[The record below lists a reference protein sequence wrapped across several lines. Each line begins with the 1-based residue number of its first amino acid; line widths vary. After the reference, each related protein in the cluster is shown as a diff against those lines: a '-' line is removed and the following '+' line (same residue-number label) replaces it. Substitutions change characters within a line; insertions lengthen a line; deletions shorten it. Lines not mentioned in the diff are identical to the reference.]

1 MITGEFG
8 RSLRTLDF
16 IISLY
21 DKEEMQWN
29 DIKTSLYDLD
39 YIASEELAMSIH
51 LAINL
56 ERPLLLEGEAGI
68 GKTALA
74 IALSKLYKTTLIR
87 LQCYEGLD
95 SASTIYEWN
104 YQKQLLSI
112 RLNENKNDN
121 KLRID
126 EHIFDKE
133 FLLER
138 PLLRALTQK
147 KTPVLLID
155 EIDRADEEFEAYL
168 LEILSEYQ
176 VSIPEYGTIKAVTKP
191 IVIITS
197 NNTRDLSD
205 ALRRRCIYN
214 YVYYPKKEL
223 ELEILQKKLPNIDFQ
238 LSTQIVNFVQNLR
251 LQDLEKKPGIAE
263 TLDWAAAISGLG
275 LKDLSENYKIL
286 HSTLVCLLKTE
297 ADKAIISPETLQKL
311 AKI

>member
-1 MITGEFG
+1 
-8 RSLRTLDF
+8 
-16 IISLY
+16 
-21 DKEEMQWN
+21 MQWN
-29 DIKTSLYDLD
+29 EIKTSLYDLD
-39 YIASEELAMSIH
+39 YIASEDLAMSIH
-51 LAINL
+51 IAINL

-74 IALSKLYKTTLIR
+74 LALSKLYKTSLIR

-95 SASTIYEWN
+95 ASSTIYEWN

-121 KLRID
+121 NVKIND
-126 EHIFDKE
+126 QIFSKE

-138 PLLRALTQK
+138 PLLKALTQK
-147 KTPVLLID
+147 KSPVLLID

-176 VSIPEYGTIKAVTKP
+176 VSIPEYGTIKALSKP

-223 ELEILQKKLPNIDFQ
+223 ELEILQKKLPNIDSE
-238 LSTQIVNFVQNLR
+238 LSRQIVNFVQNLR
-251 LQDLEKKPGIAE
+251 VQDIEKKPGIAE

-275 LKDLSENYKIL
+275 LKDLSDNYKVL

-297 ADKAIISPETLQKL
+297 ADKAVISPEIAQKL

>member
-1 MITGEFG
+1 
-8 RSLRTLDF
+8 
-16 IISLY
+16 
-21 DKEEMQWN
+21 MQWN
-29 DIKTSLYDLD
+29 EIKTSLYDLD
-39 YIASEELAMSIH
+39 YISSEELAMSIH
-51 LAINL
+51 IAINL

-74 IALSKLYKTTLIR
+74 LALSKLYKTSLIR

-95 SASTIYEWN
+95 ASSTIYEWN

-121 KLRID
+121 NVKID
-126 EHIFDKE
+126 DQIFSKE

-138 PLLRALTQK
+138 PLLKALTQK
-147 KTPVLLID
+147 KSPVLLID

-176 VSIPEYGTIKAVTKP
+176 VSIPEYGTIKALSKP

-223 ELEILQKKLPNIDFQ
+223 ELEILQKKLPNIDLE
-238 LSTQIVNFVQNLR
+238 LSRQIVNFVQNLR
-251 LQDLEKKPGIAE
+251 VQDIEKKPGIAE

-275 LKDLSENYKIL
+275 LKDLSDNYKVL

-297 ADKAIISPETLQKL
+297 ADKAVISPEIAQKL

>member
-1 MITGEFG
+1 
-8 RSLRTLDF
+8 
-16 IISLY
+16 
-21 DKEEMQWN
+21 MQWN
-29 DIKTSLYDLD
+29 EIKTSLYDLD
-39 YIASEELAMSIH
+39 YIASEDLAMSIH
-51 LAINL
+51 IAINL

-74 IALSKLYKTTLIR
+74 LALSKLYKTSLIR

-95 SASTIYEWN
+95 ASSTIYEWN

-121 KLRID
+121 NVKID
-126 EHIFDKE
+126 DQIFSKE

-138 PLLRALTQK
+138 PLLKALTQK
-147 KTPVLLID
+147 KSPVLLID

-176 VSIPEYGTIKAVTKP
+176 VSIPEYGTIKALSKP

-223 ELEILQKKLPNIDFQ
+223 ELEILQKKLPNIDLE
-238 LSTQIVNFVQNLR
+238 LSRQIVNFVQNLR
-251 LQDLEKKPGIAE
+251 VQDIEKKPGIAE

-275 LKDLSENYKIL
+275 LKDLSDNYKVL

-297 ADKAIISPETLQKL
+297 ADKAVISPEIAQKL

>member
-1 MITGEFG
+1 
-8 RSLRTLDF
+8 
-16 IISLY
+16 
-21 DKEEMQWN
+21 MQWN
-29 DIKTSLYDLD
+29 EIKTSLYDLD
-39 YIASEELAMSIH
+39 YIASEDLAMSIH
-51 LAINL
+51 IAINL

-74 IALSKLYKTTLIR
+74 LVLSKLYKTSLIR

-95 SASTIYEWN
+95 ASSTIYEWN

-121 KLRID
+121 NVKID
-126 EHIFDKE
+126 DQIFSKE

-138 PLLRALTQK
+138 PLLKALTQK
-147 KTPVLLID
+147 KSPVLLID

-176 VSIPEYGTIKAVTKP
+176 VSIPEYGTIKALSKP

-223 ELEILQKKLPNIDFQ
+223 ELEILQKKLPNIDLE
-238 LSTQIVNFVQNLR
+238 LSRQIVNFVQNLR
-251 LQDLEKKPGIAE
+251 VQDIEKKPGIAE

-275 LKDLSENYKIL
+275 LKDLSDNYKVL

-297 ADKAIISPETLQKL
+297 ADKAVISPEIAQKL

>member
-1 MITGEFG
+1 
-8 RSLRTLDF
+8 
-16 IISLY
+16 
-21 DKEEMQWN
+21 MQWN
-29 DIKTSLYDLD
+29 EIKTSLYDLD

-51 LAINL
+51 IAINL

-74 IALSKLYKTTLIR
+74 LALSKLYKTSLIR

-95 SASTIYEWN
+95 ASSTIYEWN

-112 RLNENKNDN
+112 RLNENKKDN
-121 KLRID
+121 IKID
-126 EHIFDKE
+126 DQIFSKE

-138 PLLRALTQK
+138 PLLKALTQK
-147 KTPVLLID
+147 KSPVLLID

-176 VSIPEYGTIKAVTKP
+176 VSIPEYGTIKALSKP

-223 ELEILQKKLPNIDFQ
+223 ELEILQKKLPNIDSE
-238 LSTQIVNFVQNLR
+238 LSRQIVNFVQNLR
-251 LQDLEKKPGIAE
+251 VQDIEKKPGIAE

-275 LKDLSENYKIL
+275 LKDLSDNYKVL

-297 ADKAIISPETLQKL
+297 ADKAVISPEIAQKL

>member
-1 MITGEFG
+1 
-8 RSLRTLDF
+8 
-16 IISLY
+16 
-21 DKEEMQWN
+21 MQWN

-121 KLRID
+121 KIRID
-126 EHIFDKE
+126 EHIFSKE

-176 VSIPEYGTIKAVTKP
+176 VSIPEYGTIQAVTKP

-214 YVYYPKKEL
+214 YLYYPKKEL
-223 ELEILQKKLPNIDFQ
+223 ELEILQKKLPDIDFQ

-297 ADKAIISPETLQKL
+297 SDKAIISPETLQKL

>member
-1 MITGEFG
+1 
-8 RSLRTLDF
+8 
-16 IISLY
+16 
-21 DKEEMQWN
+21 MQWN

-121 KLRID
+121 KIRID
-126 EHIFDKE
+126 EHIFSKE

-176 VSIPEYGTIKAVTKP
+176 VSIPEYGTIQAVAKP

-311 AKI
+311 AKT

>member
-1 MITGEFG
+1 
-8 RSLRTLDF
+8 
-16 IISLY
+16 
-21 DKEEMQWN
+21 MQWN
-29 DIKTSLYDLD
+29 EIKTSLYDLD
-39 YIASEELAMSIH
+39 YISSEELAMSIH
-51 LAINL
+51 IAINL

-74 IALSKLYKTTLIR
+74 LALSKLYKTSLIR

-95 SASTIYEWN
+95 ASSTIYEWN

-121 KLRID
+121 NVKID
-126 EHIFDKE
+126 DQIFSKE

-138 PLLRALTQK
+138 PLLKALTQK
-147 KTPVLLID
+147 KSPVLLID

-176 VSIPEYGTIKAVTKP
+176 VSIPEYGTIKALSKP

-223 ELEILQKKLPNIDFQ
+223 ELEILQKKLPNIDSE
-238 LSTQIVNFVQNLR
+238 LSRQIVNFVQNLR
-251 LQDLEKKPGIAE
+251 VQDIEKKPGIAE

-275 LKDLSENYKIL
+275 LKDLSDNYKVL

-297 ADKAIISPETLQKL
+297 ADKAVISTEIAQKL

>member
-1 MITGEFG
+1 
-8 RSLRTLDF
+8 
-16 IISLY
+16 
-21 DKEEMQWN
+21 MQWN
-29 DIKTSLYDLD
+29 EIKTSLYDLD

-51 LAINL
+51 IATNL

-74 IALSKLYKTTLIR
+74 LALSKLYKTSLIR

-95 SASTIYEWN
+95 ASSTIYEWN

-112 RLNENKNDN
+112 RLNENKSDN
-121 KLRID
+121 NVKID
-126 EHIFDKE
+126 DQIFSKE

-138 PLLRALTQK
+138 PLLKALTQK
-147 KTPVLLID
+147 KSPVLLID

-176 VSIPEYGTIKAVTKP
+176 VSIPEYGTIKALSKP

-223 ELEILQKKLPNIDFQ
+223 ELEILQKKLPNIDLE
-238 LSTQIVNFVQNLR
+238 LSRQIVNFVQNLR
-251 LQDLEKKPGIAE
+251 VQDIEKKPGIAE

-275 LKDLSENYKIL
+275 LKDLSDNYKVL

-297 ADKAIISPETLQKL
+297 ADKAVISPEIAQKL

>member
-1 MITGEFG
+1 
-8 RSLRTLDF
+8 
-16 IISLY
+16 
-21 DKEEMQWN
+21 MQWN
-29 DIKTSLYDLD
+29 EIKTSLYDLD
-39 YIASEELAMSIH
+39 YIASEDLAMSIH
-51 LAINL
+51 IAINL

-74 IALSKLYKTTLIR
+74 LALSKLYKTSLIR

-95 SASTIYEWN
+95 ASSTIYEWN

-121 KLRID
+121 NVKID
-126 EHIFDKE
+126 DQIFSRE

-138 PLLRALTQK
+138 PLLKALTQK
-147 KTPVLLID
+147 KSPVLLID

-176 VSIPEYGTIKAVTKP
+176 VSIPEYGTIKALSKP

-223 ELEILQKKLPNIDFQ
+223 ELEILQKKLPNIDLE
-238 LSTQIVNFVQNLR
+238 LSRQIVNFVQNLR
-251 LQDLEKKPGIAE
+251 VQDIEKKPGIAE

-275 LKDLSENYKIL
+275 LKDLSDNYKVL

-297 ADKAIISPETLQKL
+297 ADKAVISQEIAQKL

>member
-1 MITGEFG
+1 
-8 RSLRTLDF
+8 
-16 IISLY
+16 
-21 DKEEMQWN
+21 MQWN
-29 DIKTSLYDLD
+29 EIKTSLYDLD
-39 YIASEELAMSIH
+39 YIASDELAMSIH
-51 LAINL
+51 IAINL

-74 IALSKLYKTTLIR
+74 LALSKLYKTSLIR

-95 SASTIYEWN
+95 ASSTIYEWN

-121 KLRID
+121 NVKIND
-126 EHIFDKE
+126 QIFSKE

-138 PLLRALTQK
+138 PLLKALTQK
-147 KTPVLLID
+147 KPPVLLID

-176 VSIPEYGTIKAVTKP
+176 VSIPEYGTIKALSKP

-223 ELEILQKKLPNIDFQ
+223 ELEILQKKLPNIDSQ
-238 LSTQIVNFVQNLR
+238 LSRQIVNFVQNLR
-251 LQDLEKKPGIAE
+251 VQDIEKKPGIAE

-275 LKDLSENYKIL
+275 LKDLSDNYKIL

-297 ADKAIISPETLQKL
+297 ADKAIISLETAKKL

>member
-1 MITGEFG
+1 
-8 RSLRTLDF
+8 
-16 IISLY
+16 
-21 DKEEMQWN
+21 MQWN
-29 DIKTSLYDLD
+29 EIKTSLYDLD

-51 LAINL
+51 IAINL

-74 IALSKLYKTTLIR
+74 LALSKLYKTSLIR

-95 SASTIYEWN
+95 ASSTIYEWN

-112 RLNENKNDN
+112 RLNENKNN
-121 KLRID
+121 NNVKID
-126 EHIFDKE
+126 DQIFSKE

-138 PLLRALTQK
+138 PLLKALTQK
-147 KTPVLLID
+147 KSPVLLID

-176 VSIPEYGTIKAVTKP
+176 VSIPEYGTIKALSKP

-223 ELEILQKKLPNIDFQ
+223 ELEILQKKLPNIDSE
-238 LSTQIVNFVQNLR
+238 LSRQIVNFVQNLR
-251 LQDLEKKPGIAE
+251 VQDIEKKPGIAE

-275 LKDLSENYKIL
+275 LKDLSNNYKVL

-297 ADKAIISPETLQKL
+297 ADKAVISPEIAQKL

>member
-1 MITGEFG
+1 
-8 RSLRTLDF
+8 
-16 IISLY
+16 
-21 DKEEMQWN
+21 MQWN
-29 DIKTSLYDLD
+29 EIKTSLYDLD

-51 LAINL
+51 IAINL

-74 IALSKLYKTTLIR
+74 LALSKLYKTSLIR

-95 SASTIYEWN
+95 ASSTIYEWN

-121 KLRID
+121 NVKID
-126 EHIFDKE
+126 DQIFSKE

-138 PLLRALTQK
+138 PLLKALTQK
-147 KTPVLLID
+147 KSPVLLID

-176 VSIPEYGTIKAVTKP
+176 VSIPEYGTIKALSKP

-223 ELEILQKKLPNIDFQ
+223 ELEILQKKLPNIDLE
-238 LSTQIVNFVQNLR
+238 LSRQIVNFVQNLR
-251 LQDLEKKPGIAE
+251 VQDIEKKPGIAE

-275 LKDLSENYKIL
+275 LKDLSDNYKVL

-297 ADKAIISPETLQKL
+297 ADKAVISPETAQKL

>member
-1 MITGEFG
+1 
-8 RSLRTLDF
+8 
-16 IISLY
+16 
-21 DKEEMQWN
+21 MQWN

-126 EHIFDKE
+126 EHIFSKE

-176 VSIPEYGTIKAVTKP
+176 VSIPEYGTIQAVTKP

-223 ELEILQKKLPNIDFQ
+223 ELEILQKKLPDIDFQ

-297 ADKAIISPETLQKL
+297 ADKAVISPETLQKI

>member
-1 MITGEFG
+1 
-8 RSLRTLDF
+8 
-16 IISLY
+16 
-21 DKEEMQWN
+21 MQWN
-29 DIKTSLYDLD
+29 EIKTSLYDLD
-39 YIASEELAMSIH
+39 YIASEELSMSIH
-51 LAINL
+51 IAINL

-74 IALSKLYKTTLIR
+74 LALSKLYKTSLIR

-95 SASTIYEWN
+95 ASSTIYEWN

-121 KLRID
+121 NVKID
-126 EHIFDKE
+126 DQIFSKE

-138 PLLRALTQK
+138 PLLKALTQK
-147 KTPVLLID
+147 KSPVLLID

-176 VSIPEYGTIKAVTKP
+176 VSIPEYGTIKALSKP

-223 ELEILQKKLPNIDFQ
+223 ELEILQKKLPNIDSE
-238 LSTQIVNFVQNLR
+238 LSRQIVNFVQNLR
-251 LQDLEKKPGIAE
+251 VQDIEKKPGIAE

-275 LKDLSENYKIL
+275 LKDLSDNYKVL

-297 ADKAIISPETLQKL
+297 ADKAVISPEIAQKL

>member
-1 MITGEFG
+1 
-8 RSLRTLDF
+8 
-16 IISLY
+16 
-21 DKEEMQWN
+21 MQWN
-29 DIKTSLYDLD
+29 EIKTSLYNLD
-39 YIASEELAMSIH
+39 YIASKELAMSIH
-51 LAINL
+51 IAINL

-74 IALSKLYKTTLIR
+74 LALSKLYKTSLIR

-95 SASTIYEWN
+95 ASSTIYEWN

-112 RLNENKNDN
+112 RLNENKNN
-121 KLRID
+121 NVKID
-126 EHIFDKE
+126 DQIFSKE

-138 PLLRALTQK
+138 PLLKALTQK
-147 KTPVLLID
+147 KSPVLLID

-176 VSIPEYGTIKAVTKP
+176 VSIPEYGTIKALSKP

-223 ELEILQKKLPNIDFQ
+223 ELEILQKKLPNIDSE
-238 LSTQIVNFVQNLR
+238 LSRQIVNFVQNLR
-251 LQDLEKKPGIAE
+251 VQDIEKKPGIAE

-275 LKDLSENYKIL
+275 LKDLSDNYKVL

-297 ADKAIISPETLQKL
+297 ADKAVISPEIAQKL

>member
-1 MITGEFG
+1 
-8 RSLRTLDF
+8 
-16 IISLY
+16 
-21 DKEEMQWN
+21 MQWN
-29 DIKTSLYDLD
+29 EIKTCLYDLD

-51 LAINL
+51 IAINL

-68 GKTALA
+68 GKTSLA
-74 IALSKLYKTTLIR
+74 VALSKLYKTSLIR

-95 SASTIYEWN
+95 ASSTIYEWN

-121 KLRID
+121 NVKID
-126 EHIFDKE
+126 DQIFSKE

-138 PLLRALTQK
+138 PLLKALTQK
-147 KTPVLLID
+147 KSPVLLID

-176 VSIPEYGTIKAVTKP
+176 VSIPEYGTIKALSKP

-223 ELEILQKKLPNIDFQ
+223 ELEILQKKLPNIDLE
-238 LSTQIVNFVQNLR
+238 LSRQIVNFVQNLR
-251 LQDLEKKPGIAE
+251 VQDIEKKPGIAE

-275 LKDLSENYKIL
+275 LKDLSDNYKVL

-297 ADKAIISPETLQKL
+297 ADKAVISPEIAQKL

>member
-1 MITGEFG
+1 
-8 RSLRTLDF
+8 
-16 IISLY
+16 
-21 DKEEMQWN
+21 MQWN
-29 DIKTSLYDLD
+29 EIKTSLYDLD

-51 LAINL
+51 IAINL

-68 GKTALA
+68 GKTSLAL
-74 IALSKLYKTTLIR
+74 ALSKLYKTSLIR

-95 SASTIYEWN
+95 ASSTIYEWN

-121 KLRID
+121 NVKID
-126 EHIFDKE
+126 DQIFSKE

-138 PLLRALTQK
+138 PLLKALTQK
-147 KTPVLLID
+147 NSPVLLID

-176 VSIPEYGTIKAVTKP
+176 VSIPEYGTIKALSKP

-223 ELEILQKKLPNIDFQ
+223 ELEILQKKLPNIDSE
-238 LSTQIVNFVQNLR
+238 LSRQIVNFVQNLR
-251 LQDLEKKPGIAE
+251 VQDIEKKPGIAE

-275 LKDLSENYKIL
+275 LKDLSDNYKVL

-297 ADKAIISPETLQKL
+297 ADKAVISQEIAQKL

>member
-1 MITGEFG
+1 
-8 RSLRTLDF
+8 
-16 IISLY
+16 
-21 DKEEMQWN
+21 MQWN

-121 KLRID
+121 KIRID
-126 EHIFDKE
+126 EHIFSKE

-176 VSIPEYGTIKAVTKP
+176 VSIPEYGTIQAVTIP

>member
-1 MITGEFG
+1 
-8 RSLRTLDF
+8 
-16 IISLY
+16 
-21 DKEEMQWN
+21 MQWN

-39 YIASEELAMSIH
+39 YIASEELSMSIH
-51 LAINL
+51 IAINL

-121 KLRID
+121 KIRID
-126 EHIFDKE
+126 EHIFSKE

-176 VSIPEYGTIKAVTKP
+176 VSIPEYGTIQAVTKP

>member
-1 MITGEFG
+1 
-8 RSLRTLDF
+8 
-16 IISLY
+16 
-21 DKEEMQWN
+21 MQWN

-74 IALSKLYKTTLIR
+74 IALSKLYKTNLIR

-121 KLRID
+121 KLKID
-126 EHIFDKE
+126 EHIFSKE

-176 VSIPEYGTIKAVTKP
+176 VSIPEYGTIQAVTKP

-214 YVYYPKKEL
+214 YLYYPKKEL
-223 ELEILQKKLPNIDFQ
+223 ELEILQKKLPDIDFQ

-297 ADKAIISPETLQKL
+297 ADKAVISPETLQKI

>member
-1 MITGEFG
+1 
-8 RSLRTLDF
+8 
-16 IISLY
+16 
-21 DKEEMQWN
+21 MQWN
-29 DIKTSLYDLD
+29 EIKTSLYDLD

-51 LAINL
+51 IAINL

-74 IALSKLYKTTLIR
+74 LALSKLYKTSLIR

-95 SASTIYEWN
+95 ASSTIYEWN

-121 KLRID
+121 NEKID
-126 EHIFDKE
+126 DQIFSKE

-138 PLLRALTQK
+138 PLLKALTQK
-147 KTPVLLID
+147 KSPVLLID

-176 VSIPEYGTIKAVTKP
+176 VSIPEYGTIKALSKP

-223 ELEILQKKLPNIDFQ
+223 ELEILQKKLPNIDSE
-238 LSTQIVNFVQNLR
+238 LSRQIVNFVQNLR
-251 LQDLEKKPGIAE
+251 VQDIEKKPGIAE

-275 LKDLSENYKIL
+275 LKDLSDNYKVL

-297 ADKAIISPETLQKL
+297 ADKAVISPEIAQKL

>member
-1 MITGEFG
+1 
-8 RSLRTLDF
+8 
-16 IISLY
+16 
-21 DKEEMQWN
+21 MQWN
-29 DIKTSLYDLD
+29 EIKTSLYDLD
-39 YIASEELAMSIH
+39 YIASEELAMSVHI
-51 LAINL
+51 AINL

-74 IALSKLYKTTLIR
+74 LALSKLYKTSLIR

-95 SASTIYEWN
+95 ASSTIYEWN

-121 KLRID
+121 NVKID
-126 EHIFDKE
+126 DQIFSKE

-138 PLLRALTQK
+138 PLLKALTQK
-147 KTPVLLID
+147 KSPVLLID

-176 VSIPEYGTIKAVTKP
+176 VSIPEYGTIKALSKP

-223 ELEILQKKLPNIDFQ
+223 ELEILQKKLPNIDLE
-238 LSTQIVNFVQNLR
+238 LSRQIVNFVQNLR
-251 LQDLEKKPGIAE
+251 VQDIEKKPGIAE

-275 LKDLSENYKIL
+275 LKDLSDNYKVL

-297 ADKAIISPETLQKL
+297 ADKAVISPEIAQKL

>member
-1 MITGEFG
+1 
-8 RSLRTLDF
+8 
-16 IISLY
+16 
-21 DKEEMQWN
+21 MQWN
-29 DIKTSLYDLD
+29 EIKTSLYDLD

-51 LAINL
+51 IAINL

-74 IALSKLYKTTLIR
+74 HALSKLYKTSLIR

-95 SASTIYEWN
+95 ASSTIYEWN

-121 KLRID
+121 NVKID
-126 EHIFDKE
+126 DQIFSKE

-138 PLLRALTQK
+138 PLLKALTQK
-147 KTPVLLID
+147 KSPILLID

-176 VSIPEYGTIKAVTKP
+176 VSIPEYGTIKALSKP

-223 ELEILQKKLPNIDFQ
+223 ELEILQKKLPNIDLE
-238 LSTQIVNFVQNLR
+238 LSRQIINFVQNLR
-251 LQDLEKKPGIAE
+251 VQDIEKKPGIAE

-275 LKDLSENYKIL
+275 LKDLSDNYKVL

-297 ADKAIISPETLQKL
+297 ADKAVISPEIAQKL

>member
-1 MITGEFG
+1 
-8 RSLRTLDF
+8 
-16 IISLY
+16 
-21 DKEEMQWN
+21 MQWN
-29 DIKTSLYDLD
+29 EIKTSLYDLD

-51 LAINL
+51 IAINL

-74 IALSKLYKTTLIR
+74 LVLSKLYKTSLIR

-95 SASTIYEWN
+95 ASSTIYEWN

-112 RLNENKNDN
+112 RLNENKSDN
-121 KLRID
+121 NVKID
-126 EHIFDKE
+126 DQIFSKE

-138 PLLRALTQK
+138 PLLKALTQK
-147 KTPVLLID
+147 KSPVLLID

-176 VSIPEYGTIKAVTKP
+176 VSIPEYGTIKALSKP

-223 ELEILQKKLPNIDFQ
+223 ELEILQKKLPNIDLE
-238 LSTQIVNFVQNLR
+238 LSRQIVNFVQNLR
-251 LQDLEKKPGIAE
+251 VQDIEKKPGIAE

-275 LKDLSENYKIL
+275 LKDLSDNYKVL

-297 ADKAIISPETLQKL
+297 ADKAVISPEIAQKL

>member
-1 MITGEFG
+1 
-8 RSLRTLDF
+8 
-16 IISLY
+16 
-21 DKEEMQWN
+21 MQWN
-29 DIKTSLYDLD
+29 DIKTNLYDLD

-121 KLRID
+121 KIRID
-126 EHIFDKE
+126 EHIFSKE

-176 VSIPEYGTIKAVTKP
+176 VSIPEYGTIQAVTKP

>member
-1 MITGEFG
+1 
-8 RSLRTLDF
+8 
-16 IISLY
+16 
-21 DKEEMQWN
+21 MQWN
-29 DIKTSLYDLD
+29 EIKTSLYDLD

-51 LAINL
+51 IAINL

-74 IALSKLYKTTLIR
+74 LALSKLYKTSLIR

-95 SASTIYEWN
+95 ASSTIYEWN

-121 KLRID
+121 NVKID
-126 EHIFDKE
+126 DQIFSKE

-138 PLLRALTQK
+138 PLLKALTQK
-147 KTPVLLID
+147 KSPVLLID

-176 VSIPEYGTIKAVTKP
+176 VSIPEYGTIKAFSKP

-223 ELEILQKKLPNIDFQ
+223 ELEILQKKLPNIDLE
-238 LSTQIVNFVQNLR
+238 LSRQIVNFVQNLR
-251 LQDLEKKPGIAE
+251 VQDIEKKPGIAE

-275 LKDLSENYKIL
+275 LKDLSDNYKVL

-297 ADKAIISPETLQKL
+297 ADKAVISPEIAQKL

>member
-1 MITGEFG
+1 
-8 RSLRTLDF
+8 
-16 IISLY
+16 
-21 DKEEMQWN
+21 MQWN

-121 KLRID
+121 KLKID
-126 EHIFDKE
+126 KHIFSKE

-176 VSIPEYGTIKAVTKP
+176 VSIPEYGTIQAVTKP

-223 ELEILQKKLPNIDFQ
+223 ELEILQKKLPNIDSQ

>member
-1 MITGEFG
+1 
-8 RSLRTLDF
+8 
-16 IISLY
+16 
-21 DKEEMQWN
+21 MQWN

-121 KLRID
+121 KIRID
-126 EHIFDKE
+126 EHIFSKE

-176 VSIPEYGTIKAVTKP
+176 VSIPEYGTIQAVNKP

-214 YVYYPKKEL
+214 YIYYPKKEL

>member
-1 MITGEFG
+1 
-8 RSLRTLDF
+8 
-16 IISLY
+16 
-21 DKEEMQWN
+21 MQWN

-121 KLRID
+121 KLKID
-126 EHIFDKE
+126 EHIFSRE

-176 VSIPEYGTIKAVTKP
+176 VSIPEYGTIQAVTKP

>member
-1 MITGEFG
+1 
-8 RSLRTLDF
+8 
-16 IISLY
+16 
-21 DKEEMQWN
+21 MQWN
-29 DIKTSLYDLD
+29 EIKTSLYNLN
-39 YIASEELAMSIH
+39 YIASKELAMSIH
-51 LAINL
+51 IAINL

-74 IALSKLYKTTLIR
+74 LALSKLYKTSLIR

-95 SASTIYEWN
+95 ASSTIYEWN

-121 KLRID
+121 NVKID
-126 EHIFDKE
+126 DQIFSKE

-138 PLLRALTQK
+138 PLLKALTQK
-147 KTPVLLID
+147 KSPVLLID

-176 VSIPEYGTIKAVTKP
+176 VSIPEYGTIKALSKP

-223 ELEILQKKLPNIDFQ
+223 ELEILQKKLPNIDLE
-238 LSTQIVNFVQNLR
+238 LSRQIVNFVQNLR
-251 LQDLEKKPGIAE
+251 VQDIEKKPGIAE

-275 LKDLSENYKIL
+275 LKDLSDNYRVL

-297 ADKAIISPETLQKL
+297 ADKAVISPEIAQKL

>member
-1 MITGEFG
+1 
-8 RSLRTLDF
+8 
-16 IISLY
+16 
-21 DKEEMQWN
+21 MQWN
-29 DIKTSLYDLD
+29 EIKTSLYDLD
-39 YIASEELAMSIH
+39 YIASEELSMSIH
-51 LAINL
+51 IAINL

-74 IALSKLYKTTLIR
+74 LALSKLYKTSLIR

-95 SASTIYEWN
+95 ASSTIYEWN

-121 KLRID
+121 NVKID
-126 EHIFDKE
+126 DQIFSKE

-138 PLLRALTQK
+138 PLLKALTQK
-147 KTPVLLID
+147 KSPVLLID
-155 EIDRADEEFEAYL
+155 EIERADEEFEAYL

-176 VSIPEYGTIKAVTKP
+176 VSIPEYGTIKALSKP

-223 ELEILQKKLPNIDFQ
+223 ELEILQKKLPNIDLE
-238 LSTQIVNFVQNLR
+238 LSRQIVNFVQNLR
-251 LQDLEKKPGIAE
+251 VQDIEKKPGIAE

-275 LKDLSENYKIL
+275 LKDLSDNYKVL

-297 ADKAIISPETLQKL
+297 ADKAVISPEIAQKL

>member
-1 MITGEFG
+1 
-8 RSLRTLDF
+8 
-16 IISLY
+16 
-21 DKEEMQWN
+21 MQWN
-29 DIKTSLYDLD
+29 EIKTSLYDLD

-51 LAINL
+51 IAINL

-74 IALSKLYKTTLIR
+74 LALSKLYKTSLIR

-95 SASTIYEWN
+95 ASSTIYEWN

-121 KLRID
+121 NVKID
-126 EHIFDKE
+126 DQIFSRE

-138 PLLRALTQK
+138 PLLKALTQK
-147 KTPVLLID
+147 KSPVLLID

-176 VSIPEYGTIKAVTKP
+176 VSIPEYGTIKALSKP

-223 ELEILQKKLPNIDFQ
+223 ELEILQKKLPNIDLE
-238 LSTQIVNFVQNLR
+238 LSRQIVNFVQNLR
-251 LQDLEKKPGIAE
+251 VQDIEKKPGIAE

-275 LKDLSENYKIL
+275 LKDLSDNYKVL

-297 ADKAIISPETLQKL
+297 ADKAVISPEIAQKL